1 MSLEYGHGTVRTIG
15 YHVICIEPVRCFP
28 FHSLSRESLIIQTI
42 VHDTRL
48 ITEQSLVTGSCNG
61 NVRSRGPVMV
71 IEFLEVDSRLDK
83 HFIPA
88 LRESDPSHVMH
99 VGQIHQSLT
108 FFVKI
113 KIIVS
118 YLISCIYIPAFL
130 W

>member
-1 MSLEYGHGTVRTIG
+1 MCLKYRYGTTRTVS
-15 YHVICIEPVRCFP
+15 YHVIRIEPVRCFP
-28 FHSLSRESLIIQTI
+28 FHSLRGEPLVIQTI
-42 VHDTRL
+42 VHDTGL